1 MKYPVAHDL
10 DGVYFRM
17 KRDNKYYDI
26 CFSDLTEE
34 EKNNI
39 MNGKTVEWLKT
50 MCIILSNTIYNIG
63 ERFNIFYNT
72 IEKNEKQ

>member
-1 MKYPVAHDL
+1 MKYPIAHGL

-17 KRDNKYYDI
+17 KRDDKYYDI

-50 MCIILSNTIYNIG
+50 MCIILSNTIHNIG
-63 ERFNIFYNT
+63 ERFNIYNT
-72 IEKNEKQ
+72 IGKSEKQ

>member
-1 MKYPVAHDL
+1 MKYPVVHGL

-50 MCIILSNTIYNIG
+50 MCIILSNTIHNIG
-63 ERFNIFYNT
+63 ERFDIYNT
-72 IEKNEKQ
+72 IEK